1 MKGEA
6 VDQAG
11 NDVKNE
17 PAREI
22 MGKHT
27 PKRIKNTGWF
37 NLRGPQGSRAQSSNC
52 KVEEACYLER
62 W

>member
-1 MKGEA
+1 M
-6 VDQAG
+6 DQAG